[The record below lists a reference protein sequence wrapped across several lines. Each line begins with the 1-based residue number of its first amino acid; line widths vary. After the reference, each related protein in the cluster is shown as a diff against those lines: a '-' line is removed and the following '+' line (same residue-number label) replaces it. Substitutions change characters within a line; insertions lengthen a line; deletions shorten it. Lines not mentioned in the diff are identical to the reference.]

1 MEKRH
6 KQIITQKFGMHLN
19 GKTIIVLDIPDEYQF
34 MNPELIESL
43 EVSVI
48 PYLNAF
54 KSKDK

>member
-19 GKTIIVLDIPDEYQF
+19 GKTIIVLDIPNEYQF
-34 MNPELIESL
+34 MDPELIESL

-54 KSKDK
+54 KK